1 MADAASDV
9 AAVFGVVTGVLDGF
23 QKGFQ
28 SLADMFDALGNEGTA
43 NLFGDI
49 ADGIGAVSSIFA
61 PANNVLQNAMNGNV
75 GGVVSSLISAP
86 FEMIASPIT
95 AFSKLHDKGIERK
108 IEKLREEVSK
118 IEGNTALIVS
128 LRKRELGYDSG
139 DVRRSMTSLYSA
151 GSSKAQK
158 DMYDYYT
165 KNSQGSGYRQEL
177 ANLKAERD
185 NYMEQLNKQEEKK
198 KKSKSD
204 IEETKKKIAE
214 LDEQIYYYTQD
225 LSKELWGID
234 FKSWGQQL
242 SDALA
247 TAFENG
253 TSLAEAFNNTVTNIL
268 QGLASKMVNLA
279 VIEPMFSSLQ
289 EKLFGK
295 FNEDG
300 IATGGIIDL
309 NDMEG
314 SAKKVTDYLADFFGE
329 GGEGRKTIYASQQF
343 LNAFEKGL
351 NDAGLSLFNSDTE
364 TLGNGIR
371 GTSEETSNLLAAY
384 VNAMRQDLSIIRI
397 MDEQFIGEYWS
408 GYIQQVTGIQNSL
421 VNIDR
426 NVALIYALMS
436 ENGALYSAI
445 SSINS
450 RLERFSTGIESISV
464 K

>member
-1 MADAASDV
+1 M
-9 AAVFGVVTGVLDGF
+9 
-23 QKGFQ
+23 
-28 SLADMFDALGNEGTA
+28 
-43 NLFGDI
+43 
-49 ADGIGAVSSIFA
+49 
-61 PANNVLQNAMNGNV
+61 
-75 GGVVSSLISAP
+75 
-86 FEMIASPIT
+86 
-95 AFSKLHDKGIERK
+95 
-108 IEKLREEVSK
+108 
-118 IEGNTALIVS
+118 
-128 LRKRELGYDSG
+128 
-139 DVRRSMTSLYSA
+139 
-151 GSSKAQK
+151 
-158 DMYDYYT
+158 
-165 KNSQGSGYRQEL
+165 QEYE
-177 ANLKAERD
+177 NLKAERA
-185 NYMEQLNKQEEKK
+185 NYMEQLNKQEAKK
-198 KKSKSD
+198 KKSQSD

-253 TSLAEAFNNTVTNIL
+253 TSLAEAFNNTVANIL
-268 QGLASKMVNLA
+268 QGLASKMLNLA

-300 IATGGIIDL
+300 ITTGGIIDL

-384 VNAMRQDLSIIRI
+384 VNAMRQDVSIIRI
-397 MDEQFIGEYWS
+397 MNEQFIGEYWS